1 MTEKITLILILHNR
15 HKNIDRLLE
24 YYDDYDFPIV
34 IADSSKEKHVFSKM
48 KPNWHH
54 IFTPNLF
61 FTDKLEVVLPQITT
75 PYLLMCADDDFIIP
89 KSIIECVSFLE
100 ANSDYT
106 VAQGLAIRYEKDSV
120 AKGYIEFGPIYKT
133 YQSVEDNEPVKR
145 LQHFFHPYRSIFY
158 AVFRTQPLQESF
170 AGTGSTI
177 KKLFLNEYITA
188 FLPILFG
195 KYKEFP
201 ILYHVREHAHDSDD
215 KTAVDIDTLTRE
227 KQYQEEVEKFEGL
240 VATKMAAIINIPV
253 DKAAGIVKSTLSDF
267 AQRLGNLRNHVPF
280 KKKIGNIIAYIPV
293 LGKWMIKK
301 NRETENKNRLSGYF
315 DIDSEPEELKKI
327 SDLLFKYDQ
336 L

>member
-34 IADSSKEKHVFSKM
+34 IADSSKEKHVFTSM
-48 KPNWHH
+48 KPNWQH
-54 IFTPNLF
+54 IYTPDVF

-100 ANSDYT
+100 THPDYAI
-106 VAQGLAIRYEKDSV
+106 AQGLAIRYDKDSV
-120 AKGYIEFGPIYKT
+120 VNSNIQFGPIYKI
-133 YQSVEDNEPVKR
+133 YQSVEDTEPLKR
-145 LQHFFHPYRSIFY
+145 LQHFFHPYRSVFY
-158 AVFRTQPLQESF
+158 AVFRTSAIQQSF
-170 AGTGSTI
+170 KGTKSVV

-195 KYKEFP
+195 KYKELP

-215 KTAVDIDTLTRE
+215 KTAIDIDTLTNE
-227 KQYQEEVEKFEGL
+227 EQYSEEVNEFENL
-240 VATKMAAIINIPV
+240 VAKKMSV
-253 DKAAGIVKSTLSDF
+253 IVHISTTEAKQIVNTTLNDFSD
-267 AQRLGNLRNHVPF
+267 RLRKLRNHIPF
-280 KKKIGNIIAYIPV
+280 KKRIGNVIVHLPF

-301 NRETENKNRLSGYF
+301 NRDAENKNRLSGYY
-315 DIDSEPEELKKI
+315 DLQSDPEEIKAI
-327 SDLLFKYDQ
+327 TDLLYKYSKG
-336 L
+336 